1 MRFLFVT
8 PYYFPATSY
17 GGPIYSVK
25 ELAENLVK
33 RGHFVT
39 VLTSNLNRDKEI
51 YNKTKTEKKINK
63 VKIIYFR
70 VNFFKFFKKNF
81 FGYFYSNALKQ
92 YLKDNIKKFDIV
104 HSQINFNYFSY
115 ISLRLAQKNN
125 IVNFFSQRGTFSPER
140 LKFKSLKKKIYF
152 LLFEKNLIKK
162 CTNLIALNDFEI
174 EYYKSLGF
182 NNRIAKIPNG
192 INIIK
197 FKRNK
202 LITSRVKKDHINIL
216 FLGRISKLKGIDML
230 INTVIKY
237 NDKLKNYNFHIAG
250 FDEEKYF
257 ETFNHNFLKHKNIY
271 YYGHLESDLKY
282 SLIEKIDALILP
294 SYGEGLSISILEAL
308 YFKKI
313 ILTSNLI
320 KFSDKDFEINFNLN
334 PSSIFRALKKYH
346 KLKKNN
352 KLKIQSLN
360 AHKYVMENFS
370 WPVIVN
376 KYLKLSKDAIL
387 KEKYNNFKNL

>member
-1 MRFLFVT
+1 M
-8 PYYFPATSY
+8 
-17 GGPIYSVK
+17 
-25 ELAENLVK
+25 
-33 RGHFVT
+33 
-39 VLTSNLNRDKEI
+39 
-51 YNKTKTEKKINK
+51 
-63 VKIIYFR
+63 
-70 VNFFKFFKKNF
+70 
-81 FGYFYSNALKQ
+81 
-92 YLKDNIKKFDIV
+92 
-104 HSQINFNYFSY
+104 
-115 ISLRLAQKNN
+115 
-125 IVNFFSQRGTFSPER
+125 
-140 LKFKSLKKKIYF
+140 
-152 LLFEKNLIKK
+152 
-162 CTNLIALNDFEI
+162 NDFEI

-294 SYGEGLSISILEAL
+294 SYGEGLSISI
-308 YFKKI
+308 
-313 ILTSNLI
+313 
-320 KFSDKDFEINFNLN
+320 
-334 PSSIFRALKKYH
+334 
-346 KLKKNN
+346 
-352 KLKIQSLN
+352 
-360 AHKYVMENFS
+360 
-370 WPVIVN
+370 
-376 KYLKLSKDAIL
+376 
-387 KEKYNNFKNL
+387 

>member
-1 MRFLFVT
+1 MRFLFIT

-25 ELAENLVK
+25 ELAENLAK

-63 VKIIYFR
+63 VKVIYFR
-70 VNFFKFFKKNF
+70 VNFFKFFKKNL
-81 FGYFYSNALKQ
+81 FGYFYSNALKE
-92 YLKDNIKKFDIV
+92 YLRDNIKNFDIV

-115 ISLRLAQKNN
+115 IGLKLAQKNN
-125 IVNFFSQRGTFSPER
+125 IINFFSQRGTFSPER
-140 LKFKSLKKKIYF
+140 LKFKSLKKKVYF
-152 LLFEKNLIKK
+152 HLFEKNLIKK
-162 CTNLIALNDFEI
+162 CTNLIALNDFEV
-174 EYYKSLGF
+174 EYYKALGF
-182 NNRIAKIPNG
+182 VNRIVKIPNG
-192 INIIK
+192 INRIK
-197 FKRNK
+197 FKRNN
-202 LITSRVKKDHINIL
+202 LITRHVKKNKSNIL
-216 FLGRISKLKGIDML
+216 FLARISKLKGIDIL
-230 INTVIKY
+230 IKTIIKY
-237 NDKLKNYNFHIAG
+237 NDKLKKYNFHIAG

-257 ETFNHNFLKHKNIY
+257 ENFNKDFIKHKNIY

-334 PSSIFRALKKYH
+334 SSSIFKALKKYS

-352 KLKIQSLN
+352 KLKSESLN
-360 AHKYVMENFS
+360 AHKYVIENFS
-370 WPVIVN
+370 WSVIVD
-376 KYLKLSKDAIL
+376 KYLKVSKDAIL
-387 KEKYNNFKNL
+387 KQKYNSLN